1 MHRDL
6 KPQNILVCS
15 NGTIKICDFGQAK
28 MTAVNY
34 FCHSLHVSTLH
45 YRAPEILAG
54 SKYYS
59 FGCDIW
65 ATGIIMWELF

>member
-1 MHRDL
+1 
-6 KPQNILVCS
+6 
-15 NGTIKICDFGQAK
+15 